1 MITRKVWG
9 MEIKA
14 IREYN
19 KLSIEDVARHLKK
32 SVATI
37 QRYEGINPQTPLKS
51 YENGVSDKY
60 LNEFF
65 GMLTSLGL
73 KTSIN

>member
-1 MITRKVWG
+1 MTRKIWG

-19 KLSIEDVARHLKK
+19 KLSLEDVARHLKK

-37 QRYEGINPQTPLKS
+37 KRYEGINPQTLGKS
-51 YENGVSDKY
+51 YEKGVSQNY

-73 KTSIN
+73 STSIN